1 MGQTAGL
8 LGRRPVRQQA
18 YTVRVVD
25 GTPKLLELGAF
36 CRPKYTSLGQGK
48 VFTFTLVTRTGA
60 SMAEFIKA
68 EFQV

>member
-36 CRPKYTSLGQGK
+36 CRPKYTLPLDKGRSSL
-48 VFTFTLVTRTGA
+48 
-60 SMAEFIKA
+60 SH
-68 EFQV
+68 